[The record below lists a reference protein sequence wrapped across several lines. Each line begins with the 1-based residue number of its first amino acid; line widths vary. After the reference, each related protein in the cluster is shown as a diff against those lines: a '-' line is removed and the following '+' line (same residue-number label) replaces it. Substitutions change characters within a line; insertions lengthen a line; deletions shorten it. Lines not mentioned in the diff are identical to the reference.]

1 MTDRL
6 ISNATPE
13 SAQNTDT
20 RSQRVSSLAQYWS
33 EQVNQVAL
41 LAMLIG
47 IIALFYPFVTLYVS
61 RVMPLGEEF
70 KLWQLNR
77 QIHDISYWTI
87 AVVLS
92 WLGVLITACVPQGRF
107 KNVGLTLSIIITS
120 LVLISASS
128 YGTQTL
134 VNTDLARVSLSTG
147 AWLSGFAIYVLLFSI
162 YQQHHKLIFLP
173 VVVLLIWIG
182 FAPFEHWG
190 VYREYIAAPDAFK
203 KELYQHISLVLS
215 VLPIIIF
222 VGTALGFVAT
232 QQAWLEEII
241 LSLNGF
247 MQTVPSIALYGLLL
261 PILSIYGKS
270 LTLGQS
276 LVVLIG
282 ILIGLG
288 VLASII
294 RISKKNQIKRVLN
307 IILYLLGFIGVL
319 LFLPILTNT
328 LFQLYTDAPT
338 WIANL
343 SFSKS
348 WDELGVRGLGTTP
361 ALIALVLYGVFPL
374 IVNVHSSIQNIST
387 DLIEAAKGIGLS
399 RAQIFWKVQLPLI
412 LPFFIDGIRLSC
424 LMLISLA
431 TIAVLVNAGG
441 LGVLLMRGTEQSVQ
455 DLILLGCVPAV
466 VLALLIDAG
475 LRFIQILITPQ
486 GLRK

>member
-6 ISNATPE
+6 ISNVAPK

-20 RSQRVSSLAQYWS
+20 RSNRVSSLAQYWS

-41 LAMLIG
+41 LAVLIG

-77 QIHDISYWTI
+77 QTHDISYWTI
-87 AVVLS
+87 AVVMS

-107 KNVGLTLSIIITS
+107 KNVGLTLSIIIIS
-120 LVLISASS
+120 VVLISASS

-147 AWLSGFAIYVLLFSI
+147 AWLSGFAIYILLFSI
-162 YQQHHKLIFLP
+162 YQQYHKLVFLP

-203 KELYQHISLVLS
+203 KELYQHISLVLT
-215 VLPIIIF
+215 VLPIIII

-261 PILSIYGKS
+261 PILSIYGKI

-294 RISKKNQIKRVLN
+294 RITKKNQIKRILN
-307 IILYLLGFIGVL
+307 IILYLIGFACVL

-343 SFSKS
+343 SLSKS
-348 WDELGVRGLGTTP
+348 WDDLGVRGLGTTP

-466 VLALLIDAG
+466 VLALMIDAG